1 MRHVRPRSTRWAAGI
16 LRCETGCWKL
26 STCRRCT
33 VDEHSLR
40 TIEHLQELAEPPDER
55 GAHFAPLWK
64 TAERRDL
71 LILTLLLHDVGKGM
85 LVENHITGS
94 LAALDSAARRLDLS
108 PEEKEEVHF
117 LIEHHLDMS
126 ATVQRRDIF
135 DPATVSAFAQSVT
148 TLERLQRLSLLT
160 YADIHSVN
168 P

>member
-1 MRHVRPRSTRWAAGI
+1 MQRLGLLAEVLPEFGLIDSLVVRDFYHRY
-16 LRCETGCWKL
+16 
-26 STCRRCT
+26 T

-94 LAALDSAARRLDLS
+94 LAPLDSAARRLDLS
-108 PEEKEEVHF
+108 PEEKEKAHSP
-117 LIEHHLDMS
+117 IQPHLDMS
-126 ATVQRRDIF
+126 
-135 DPATVSAFAQSVT
+135 P
-148 TLERLQRLSLLT
+148 
-160 YADIHSVN
+160 
-168 P
+168 